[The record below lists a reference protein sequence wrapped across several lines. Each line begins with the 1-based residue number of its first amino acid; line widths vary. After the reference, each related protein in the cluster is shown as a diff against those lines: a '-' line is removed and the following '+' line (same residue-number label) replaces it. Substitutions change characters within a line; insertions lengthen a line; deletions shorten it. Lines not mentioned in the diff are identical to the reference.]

1 MEKHLVWQEKKI
13 NYTIQGHGPAIVLIH
28 GFPVNLH
35 VWDKFVESFN
45 PNFRMIAV
53 DLPGF
58 GKSSVYDSIHTM
70 TFMAQAVKAVMVAE
84 NIVKAV
90 LIGHSMGGYVTLAFA
105 KQYPENLAGIVLFH
119 SHAAADPPGAKA
131 NRIRTIEAVKHDHKD
146 FILKFI
152 PSLFAQEN
160 VNRFDREI
168 EGLKQLGYEASSEGI
183 IAALKGMAEREDSRG
198 LLKTLTVPVFFVVG
212 KEDSR
217 ASLPEIAHQMS
228 LPKNCEGIILEGVGH
243 TGYIE
248 APEKIFPAIESF
260 CERAYQENNPD

>member
-13 NYTIQGHGPAIVLIH
+13 NYTIQGHGPAVVLIH

-35 VWDKFVESFN
+35 VWDEFVGFLSPHFKVV
-45 PNFRMIAV
+45 AL

-58 GKSSVYDSIHTM
+58 GRSSVYHSTHSM
-70 TFMAQAVKAVMVAE
+70 SFMAQAVKAVMVAE
-84 NIVKAV
+84 NLAKAV
-90 LIGHSMGGYVTLAFA
+90 LVGHSMGGYVTLAFA
-105 KQYPENLAGIVLFH
+105 KLFPENLAGLVLFH
-119 SHAAADPPGAKA
+119 SHAAADPPEARA
-131 NRIRTIEAVKHDHKD
+131 NRARTIEAVNHDHKD

-152 PSLFAQEN
+152 PSLFASEN

-168 EGLKQLGYEASSEGI
+168 EDLKRLGYEATAEGI
-183 IAALKGMAEREDSRG
+183 IAALRGMAEREDSRE
-198 LLKTLTVPVFFVVG
+198 LLKTLKVPVFFVVG

-217 ASLPEIAHQMS
+217 ASLPEIAYQMS
-228 LPKNCEGIILEGVGH
+228 LPKNCEGIILDGVGH
-243 TGYIE
+243 TGYVE